1 MFLGDTC
8 GKLVLLL
15 SYPNSEWEVFV
26 FVLVVQTFKPT
37 ACSDPTPAYFIL
49 SNFPTTLHIRTP
61 AYWGPKS
68 ILIIFIQTIVLRPR
82 TLLKLLSGTVLNDL
96 ELQSMCFSYKLLI
109 EVKKDEESFVMFLL
123 DEDC

>member
-1 MFLGDTC
+1 MNGR
-8 GKLVLLL
+8 
-15 SYPNSEWEVFV
+15 VFV

-109 EVKKDEESFVMFLL
+109 EVKKDVSFVMFLL